1 MPIVNEIFGNYGN
14 QISDLLG
21 NVNDVIVGDNYTKA
35 LQELAKFED
44 QKNQLARFENLNKN
58 FLGLDLNNVPT
69 KKQVQLPGFNFENPE
84 FLNTDA
90 GKKFMDDQ
98 TKVNPDAKNTKY
110 TTKDIENYLSIHSP
124 EAIENLKLDPR
135 FYGLQQSEMPLNK
148 DEYENEA
155 YRTAGFTDEDIM
167 FYNDYKNKKLDPKGF
182 NKSIDVFVGKK
193 MLDLMSQGSYGDSR
207 AKMLANL
214 GAGMKY
220 DKDELMGPQY
230 DTIKDSFD
238 NTWLIEKGHPE
249 RLLKKLFEGKDNI
262 RPFPGSKPYAFERD
276 GKKFIGYVGLN
287 KQNEA
292 TSIET
297 EVKEEQSGLWEQIRQ
312 QSEDGGLG
320 FEDRLGLK
328 NTYNLNYKMDL
339 SALGLLGGKGNKG
352 GQPGLTLT
360 EEEFKKKLLDFRDL
374 SGKYDKLKGSS
385 SEAYRNLQ
393 KELAPYFN
401 NDWRLLN
408 TAIEKIGNMTDKEQK
423 GYINSLHVGE
433 LKSLVPDG
441 QSLEGYTAAI
451 RDSQKQQIND
461 IFKDI
466 NLKKM
471 QGELDSSQYNTMLE
485 KVFQQLSGQLDSEML
500 KYLQDIYGQFRTIP
514 GFNNSFSF

>member
-214 GAGMKY
+214 GAGMKMVPPEYATMKDAFGGVYYY
-220 DKDELMGPQY
+220 DKDKPWEFNKMIEGPGEEINSQLVRNPY
-230 DTIKDSFD
+230 M
-238 NTWLIEKGHPE
+238 IEE
-249 RLLKKLFEGKDNI
+249 
-262 RPFPGSKPYAFERD
+262 D
-276 GKKFIGYVGLN
+276 GKYYWVNPVFQSN
-287 KQNEA
+287 KYGKTGFVEQRSPGTAEQYRKWLDEQSTNADKIRERNA
-292 TSIET
+292 LMPRRTSSRRGSVSFQAPKGIDYYRNLTPDAIYKMTSIDEINNLRKNAEYLT
-297 EVKEEQSGLWEQIRQ
+297 KEARDAMANVVKNQVPNSDVTLPGQENYDYGEGFTGVDPFDADAYESQVYSGL
-312 QSEDGGLG
+312 
-320 FEDRLGLK
+320 
-328 NTYNLNYKMDL
+328 
-339 SALGLLGGKGNKG
+339 
-352 GQPGLTLT
+352 
-360 EEEFKKKLLDFRDL
+360 EEFKNDLGFVDEELAGNEQYMQATNNVQTWIADTIAQWKGAGDGRLPTPEEWLNEIFQEEWSDVEFAIIEEAYKKL
-374 SGKYDKLKGSS
+374 
-385 SEAYRNLQ
+385 
-393 KELAPYFN
+393 
-401 NDWRLLN
+401 
-408 TAIEKIGNMTDKEQK
+408 T
-423 GYINSLHVGE
+423 
-433 LKSLVPDG
+433 G
-441 QSLEGYTAAI
+441 QE
-451 RDSQKQQIND
+451 
-461 IFKDI
+461 
-466 NLKKM
+466 
-471 QGELDSSQYNTMLE
+471 
-485 KVFQQLSGQLDSEML
+485 
-500 KYLQDIYGQFRTIP
+500 IP
-514 GFNNSFSF
+514 VQ